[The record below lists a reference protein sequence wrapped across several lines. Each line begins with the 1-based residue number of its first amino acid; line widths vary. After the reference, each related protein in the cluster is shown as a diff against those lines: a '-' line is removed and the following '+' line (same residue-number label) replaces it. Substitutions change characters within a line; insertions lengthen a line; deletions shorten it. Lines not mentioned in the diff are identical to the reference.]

1 MQADRAVLEYTSR
14 SAVIEDAVASL
25 LGHLVLTW
33 PSLASRLDDI
43 SLSYNGGKDCLVLLI
58 LYLCTLATNP
68 RQPTP
73 SSELKGRLQSVYIVP
88 IHPFPEVDAFVR
100 RTSESYHLDL
110 TRYPAPMR
118 TAFEDYLR
126 DRPRIKAVLVGTRR
140 TDPHGEHLTHF
151 DRTDGGWP
159 PFMRV
164 HPIIDWHYAEIW
176 AVSLHSR

>member
-1 MQADRAVLEYTSR
+1 M
-14 SAVIEDAVASL
+14 
-25 LGHLVLTW
+25 
-33 PSLASRLDDI
+33 

-88 IHPFPEVDAFVR
+88 VHPFPEVDAFVR
-100 RTSESYHLDL
+100 KTSELYHLDL
-110 TRYPAPMR
+110 TWYPAPMR
-118 TAFEDYLR
+118 TAFDDYLH
-126 DRPRIKAVLVGTRR
+126 DRPRIKAVFVGTRR

-176 AVSLHSR
+176 AVSLRSRRNTPTKTCADETKSSCVI